1 MKDANTAGPDSFNA
15 PGDYRIEVSG
25 WGADNGF
32 FVERANLV
40 WKAGGEKQICL
51 LHELPEGAL
60 IFARSISSD
69 SSNLSAPVAFRA
81 RTVIPAE
88 SRDGDQVDLV
98 QMHPRKQAPQKTKE
112 SSTRQI
118 ASNNREAKR
127 SCETNESGMELEH
140 EEILR

>member
-1 MKDANTAGPDSFNA
+1 MKDTMTGNSFNA

-25 WGADNGF
+25 WGADNSF

-40 WKAGGEKQICL
+40 WKAGGEKQVCL
-51 LHELPEGAL
+51 LHELPAGAV
-60 IFARSISSD
+60 IFARSISAD
-69 SSNLSAPVAFRA
+69 TSNLSVPVAFRA
-81 RTVIPAE
+81 RTVVPTE
-88 SRDGDQVDLV
+88 SENRYQVDLER
-98 QMHPRKQAPQKTKE
+98 MHPRKQLPKEGKE
-112 SSTRQI
+112 SSSRQI